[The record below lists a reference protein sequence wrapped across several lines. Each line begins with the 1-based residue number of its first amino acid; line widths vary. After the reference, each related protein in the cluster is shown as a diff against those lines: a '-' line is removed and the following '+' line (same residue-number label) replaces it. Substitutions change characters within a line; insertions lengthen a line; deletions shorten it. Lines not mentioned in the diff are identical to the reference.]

1 LQGLFSLSPPAQDHQ
16 IIRIGH
22 DARAEAFLQPT
33 PWALHPLENAAFAR
47 RIPIAIDR
55 ERQRRGNQGLARA
68 DGLNS
73 AQGTRAGR
81 RLGLDPRISSPLVAD

>member
-1 LQGLFSLSPPAQDHQ
+1 MGADAGNFGLGFRS
-16 IIRIGH
+16 R
-22 DARAEAFLQPT
+22 
-33 PWALHPLENAAFAR
+33 
-47 RIPIAIDR
+47 PIAIDR